1 MEKVQ
6 SASTTGK
13 ASSIVRKV
21 FTYTIIVLGGAIMVL
36 PFIWMVST
44 AFKSG
49 AANMVLPPQFIP
61 DEPTWSNFER
71 VFEMFPMLQFLV
83 NSIVVAIVTTVG
95 QMLFCS
101 MAAYAFARIEFWG
114 RDKLFLLYLA
124 TMMVPAQVTMIPQFI
139 LMKQLGWLDS
149 YTGLIVP
156 GLFGV
161 FGTFLLRQAFMG
173 IPKEL
178 DEAVFMDGG
187 NHFTVFR
194 KVILPLAKP
203 TFATLG
209 ILTFMQ
215 SWNSYLWPLI
225 VTSSQE
231 MATLPLGLSLL
242 QGRYGTD
249 FGLMMAGVL
258 ISVIPILAVYLFAQK
273 YFIQGMTMSGMKE

>member
-1 MEKVQ
+1 MEKLQ
-6 SASTTGK
+6 STSTTGK
-13 ASSIVRKV
+13 ASIVKKV
-21 FTYTIIVLGGAIMVL
+21 FTYTIIVLGGVIMVL

-61 DEPTWSNFER
+61 NEPTWSNFER

>member
-1 MEKVQ
+1 MEKLQ
-6 SASTTGK
+6 STSTTGK
-13 ASSIVRKV
+13 ASIVKKV
-21 FTYTIIVLGGAIMVL
+21 FTYTIIILGGVIMVL

-61 DEPTWSNFER
+61 NEPTWSNFER

>member
-6 SASTTGK
+6 STRTTGK

>member
-1 MEKVQ
+1 M
-6 SASTTGK
+6 
-13 ASSIVRKV
+13 VRKV

-49 AANMVLPPQFIP
+49 AASMVLPPQFIP

>member
-1 MEKVQ
+1 MEKLQ
-6 SASTTGK
+6 STSTTGK
-13 ASSIVRKV
+13 ASIVKKV
-21 FTYTIIVLGGAIMVL
+21 FTYTIIVLGGVIMVL

>member
-1 MEKVQ
+1 MEKLQ
-6 SASTTGK
+6 STSTTGK
-13 ASSIVRKV
+13 ASIVKKV
-21 FTYTIIVLGGAIMVL
+21 FTYTIIVLGGVIMVL

-83 NSIVVAIVTTVG
+83 NSIVIAIVTTVG